1 MRGTEEDFVGVFLSR
16 AWQPGS
22 VWHLCLPAS
31 PAWVGFVPLG
41 SASPLSSPGLCRDK
55 SSLAPRCTFQAV
67 PTAQP
72 GLPPPKWAPAGTRT
86 GRNTPAS
93 LCCFFHKQNYP
104 VVFRVTRLG
113 LCSKPCSGSGCTA
126 DGRGGRPHNGTELL
140 SWRGTEHHPHS
151 TTWPHSDGR
160 DQARGGVSSA
170 GICPTPAPI
179 LELST
184 AHKCPSL

>member
-72 GLPPPKWAPAGTRT
+72 RLPQPLSAVFSTNRTTLWCSESPGLGFAQSHALGLAAQLMAEEGGPTMGQNCFHGEEQNIVHTAQPGHTLMAGT
-86 GRNTPAS
+86 
-93 LCCFFHKQNYP
+93 KQ
-104 VVFRVTRLG
+104 
-113 LCSKPCSGSGCTA
+113 
-126 DGRGGRPHNGTELL
+126 
-140 SWRGTEHHPHS
+140 
-151 TTWPHSDGR
+151 
-160 DQARGGVSSA
+160 GV
-170 GICPTPAPI
+170 G
-179 LELST
+179 
-184 AHKCPSL
+184 